1 MANTPPK
8 GPSSPGAKPP
18 SAPAEKP
25 ASRPA
30 QGRLN
35 TPPPAAA
42 RKSSGQIPAHGASGG
57 TVPPPPPASRGTSTA
72 AAAPGQPARRVIV
85 STKPQGLPIKMKV
98 VLAMSGL
105 TIAIVVVIFL
115 IVQAIGR
122 SSLEATV
129 EQSGRANLQQAEA
142 LYENYRNTVSDT
154 GMIAYF
160 SQGNTR
166 TKFDTYWRGLH
177 KEWPKVRTG
186 ATIQF
191 PWFNTQIP
199 ACRSFANYQQL
210 INDRIWVVIASELKT
225 VGDQGQLAALTDD
238 QRGQIIGPQAWA
250 DLKKLAPGAVLPEP
264 STPRVVNDEAMRTF
278 KDYFSDLQTAY
289 QVKGKPWEDLR
300 TKLANETMNSLI
312 ADTRGGLRR
321 VIYTEY
327 RKDFSG
333 TLDALT
339 NADDSQI
346 RLIQFE
352 IKVGML
358 PGFEPREMSLVSHA
372 KTDKKPDLSQSSAK
386 RTAGDIEIDPAATA
400 FEEPAFS
407 FSRDQRSGDT
417 VTLYLDRK
425 YINARQS
432 NLVLT
437 LLGVSV
443 VAILVAVGMAFFV
456 GGNITR
462 PLQVLMQDIQIISG
476 GNFDHRP
483 LAQSGDE
490 VGIVSRLLG
499 DMAAGLKQAQEVWA
513 ENQSRKHDLDIA
525 KEIQENLLPKHVP
538 RIAGYDVS
546 AYYSPSKEVGGDYYD
561 FFLVDKTH
569 LGMICADVS
578 GKGIPGSMVMMMTK
592 ALVSYEAESNLSPRD
607 IFCKVNRTL
616 AKDIKRGMF
625 VTAFYMLLD
634 IPTARLTVASAGH
647 NPLLMYRASTKQCV
661 EINPGGIALGFDKD
675 GRLFERNMKEETI
688 QLQRGDRVVIYTDGV
703 TEAMSPDGQEFSSE
717 RLIQITTQAAN
728 APSSQYLT
736 TLVNALQA
744 HAQSD
749 DQHDDITIVTV
760 KVG

>member
-1 MANTPPK
+1 MPAF
-8 GPSSPGAKPP
+8 GA
-18 SAPAEKP
+18 A
-25 ASRPA
+25 
-30 QGRLN
+30 G
-35 TPPPAAA
+35 
-42 RKSSGQIPAHGASGG
+42 GQ
-57 TVPPPPPASRGTSTA
+57 TPPPPPAR
-72 AAAPGQPARRVIV
+72 APGGAGAAGQPTRRPVV
-85 STKPQGLPIKMKV
+85 AAKPQGLPIKMKV
-98 VLAMSGL
+98 VLSMSALSIG
-105 TIAIVVVIFL
+105 IVILMFL
-115 IVQAIGR
+115 IVQLVGR
-122 SSLEATV
+122 SALEDTIRD
-129 EQSGRANLQQAEA
+129 SGRANLQQAEA
-142 LYENYRNTVSDT
+142 NYRNYVQTLTDT

-160 SQGNTR
+160 QSHKSQFG
-166 TKFDTYWRGLH
+166 KYWEGLH
-177 KEWPKVRTG
+177 RQWPGKEKRGTS
-186 ATIQF
+186 AMIQY
-191 PWFNTQIP
+191 PWFNNEVP
-199 ACRSFANYQQL
+199 GCRSFANYNQL
-210 INDRIWVVIASELKT
+210 VNDRIWVMVASEIKGNYGE
-225 VGDQGQLAALTDD
+225 VANIPDDKKAA
-238 QRGQIIGPQAWA
+238 IIGKDAF
-250 DLKKLAPGAVLPEP
+250 DYFKKFPTGKMPEP
-264 STPRVVNDEAMRTF
+264 SAPRQINDEAM
-278 KDYFSDLQTAY
+278 KDLSMDFFNDLAAAY
-289 QVKGKPWEDLR
+289 KCRGKPWSDLR
-300 TKLANETMNSLI
+300 AAIAKETMDTLVSNSASGI
-312 ADTRGGLRR
+312 RR
-321 VIYTEY
+321 AIFTEY
-327 RKDFSG
+327 KKEFVDD
-333 TLDALT
+333 LDKLT
-339 NADDSQI
+339 TADDTQV
-346 RLIQFE
+346 RLLIFD
-352 IKVGML
+352 IKGAIL
-358 PGFEPREMSLVSHA
+358 PGFDPKELSIISPSKDA
-372 KTDKKPDLSQSSAK
+372 KPDLSESSAK
-386 RTAGDIEIDPAATA
+386 RTEKDMTIDPAATVGG
-400 FEEPAFS
+400 EPAFS
-407 FSRDQRSGDT
+407 FSREQSGGSGDT
-417 VTLYLDRK
+417 VHLYLDRK
-425 YINARQS
+425 FINARQS
-432 NLVLT
+432 NLVL
-437 LLGVSV
+437 LLFGV
-443 VAILVAVGMAFFV
+443 AFVAVLISLGTAFLV

-462 PLQVLMQDIQIISG
+462 PLQVLMSDIQIISG
-476 GNFDHRP
+476 GNFDHKP
-483 LAQSGDE
+483 IAQSRDE

-703 TEAMSPDGQEFSSE
+703 TEAMSPEGAEFTSE

>member
-1 MANTPPK
+1 MM
-8 GPSSPGAKPP
+8 
-18 SAPAEKP
+18 
-25 ASRPA
+25 
-30 QGRLN
+30 
-35 TPPPAAA
+35 TPPPPSA
-42 RKSSGQIPAHGASGG
+42 RKSSGQMPAFGASGG
-57 TVPPPPPASRGTSTA
+57 QTPPPPPAR
-72 AAAPGQPARRVIV
+72 APGGAGAAGQPVRRPVIAA
-85 STKPQGLPIKMKV
+85 KPQGLPIKMKV
-98 VLAMSGL
+98 VLSMSALSIG
-105 TIAIVVVIFL
+105 IVIIMFL
-115 IVQAIGR
+115 IVQLVGR
-122 SSLEATV
+122 SALEDTIRD
-129 EQSGRANLQQAEA
+129 SGRANLQQAEA
-142 LYENYRNTVSDT
+142 NYRNYVNTLSET

-160 SQGNTR
+160 QSR
-166 TKFDTYWRGLH
+166 KDKFGKYWDGLH
-177 KEWPKVRTG
+177 RPWPTAEERKTRRG
-186 ATIQF
+186 Y
-191 PWFNTQIP
+191 PWFNKDIP
-199 ACRSFANYQQL
+199 GCRQFANYNQL
-210 INDRIWVVIASELKT
+210 INDRIWVMVASEIRGNYGEVANIPDEKK
-225 VGDQGQLAALTDD
+225 AA
-238 QRGQIIGPQAWA
+238 IIGKAHY
-250 DLKKLAPGAVLPEP
+250 DELKRNPTGKLLEP
-264 STPRVVNDEAMRTF
+264 ASPRQVNDEAW
-278 KDYFSDLQTAY
+278 KDLSINFFGDLAAY
-289 QVKGKPWEDLR
+289 YGLKDKQKSWSDLR
-300 TKLANETMNSLI
+300 TAIAKETQDNLVAHPQQGI
-312 ADTRGGLRR
+312 RR
-321 VIYTEY
+321 AIFTEY
-327 RKDFSG
+327 KAEFVND
-333 TLDALT
+333 LDQLT
-339 NADDSQI
+339 TADDTQV
-346 RLIQFE
+346 RLLIFE
-352 IKVGML
+352 IKTPIL
-358 PGFEPREMSLVSHA
+358 PGFDPA
-372 KTDKKPDLSQSSAK
+372 KDLSVISPSKEGMPEVAESSAK
-386 RTAGDIEIDPAATA
+386 RTDKEMNIDPAAQVA
-400 FEEPAFS
+400 GGPAFS
-407 FSRDQRSGDT
+407 FSRTQGSATGD
-417 VTLYLDRK
+417 VVYLYLDRK
-425 YINARQS
+425 FINARQN
-432 NLVLT
+432 NLVL
-437 LLGVSV
+437 LLFGV
-443 VAILVAVGMAFFV
+443 AFVAVLISLGTAFLV

-462 PLQVLMQDIQIISG
+462 PLQVLMSDIQIISG
-476 GNFDHRP
+476 GNFDHKP
-483 LAQSGDE
+483 IAQSRDE

-703 TEAMSPDGQEFSSE
+703 TEAMSPEGAEFTSE
-717 RLIQITTQAAN
+717 RLISITTQAAN

>member
-1 MANTPPK
+1 M
-8 GPSSPGAKPP
+8 S
-18 SAPAEKP
+18 
-25 ASRPA
+25 
-30 QGRLN
+30 
-35 TPPPAAA
+35 
-42 RKSSGQIPAHGASGG
+42 
-57 TVPPPPPASRGTSTA
+57 
-72 AAAPGQPARRVIV
+72 
-85 STKPQGLPIKMKV
+85 
-98 VLAMSGL
+98 VLSIG
-105 TIAIVVVIFL
+105 IVVIMFL
-115 IVQAIGR
+115 IVQFVGR
-122 SSLEATV
+122 SALEDTIRD
-129 EQSGRANLQQAEA
+129 SGRANLQQAEA
-142 LYENYRNTVSDT
+142 NYRNYVNTLSET

-160 SQGNTR
+160 QSRN
-166 TKFDTYWRGLH
+166 TKFAKYWEGLH
-177 KEWPKVRTG
+177 GPWPTQRGTSAQIK
-186 ATIQF
+186 F
-191 PWFNTQIP
+191 PWFNKDVP
-199 ACRSFANYQQL
+199 GCRQFANYNQL
-210 INDRIWVVIASELKT
+210 VNDRIWVMVASEIR
-225 VGDQGQLAALTDD
+225 GDFGEIKSIPEEKKAA
-238 QRGQIIGPQAWA
+238 IIGKSAFDELRRFPTG
-250 DLKKLAPGAVLPEP
+250 KIPEP
-264 STPRVVNDEAMRTF
+264 SAPRQINDEAFRDVSIDF
-278 KDYFSDLQTAY
+278 FGDLATAY
-289 QVKGKPWEDLR
+289 GLRGKGKTWTDL
-300 TKLANETMNSLI
+300 KAAIAKETNDALI
-312 ADTRGGLRR
+312 SDTRGGIRR
-321 VIYTEY
+321 AIFTEY
-327 RKDFSG
+327 KREFVSD
-333 TLDALT
+333 LDQLT
-339 NADDSQI
+339 SADDTQV
-346 RLIQFE
+346 RLLIFD
-352 IKVGML
+352 IKTQLL
-358 PGFEPREMSLVSHA
+358 PGFDEKDISVVSPS
-372 KTDKKPDLSQSSAK
+372 KTGVPPLQESSAK
-386 RTAGDIEIDPAATA
+386 RTEKDMTVDSAATVDGD
-400 FEEPAFS
+400 PAFS
-407 FSRDQRSGDT
+407 FSRKQGSDT
-417 VTLYLDRK
+417 VHLYLDRK
-425 YINARQS
+425 FINARQS
-432 NLVLT
+432 NLVL
-437 LLGVSV
+437 LLFGV
-443 VAILVAVGMAFFV
+443 AFVAVLISLGTAFLV
-456 GGNITR
+456 GGNITK
-462 PLQVLMQDIQIISG
+462 PLQVLMSDIQIISG
-476 GNFDHRP
+476 GNFDHKP
-483 LAQSGDE
+483 LARSSDE
-490 VGIVSRLLG
+490 VGILSRLLG

-703 TEAMSPDGQEFSSE
+703 TEAMSPEGAEFTSE